1 MRVVIA
7 EDDLVAR
14 RVLETLLV
22 KWGYEVELAGD
33 GPQAWRILQSLN
45 APQLVILDWMMP
57 GKSGLQVCRE
67 LRKITGRPYTY
78 VIVITAKTQHQEI
91 VEGLAAGADDYIT
104 KPVDAEDLNARLRTA
119 RRVLELQ
126 DEIWSAREA
135 VRYRVQATHDPLTGV
150 WNRGA
155 VLDLLARELSRAER
169 ERRPVSLILADLD
182 HFKRINDG
190 YGHLAGDAVLREATR
205 RMAALMRPYD
215 IVGRYGG
222 EEFLVVLPGCDLP
235 QAQDI
240 AERIRREIRATPVE
254 TEEGAIPV
262 TSSLGVSATSLL
274 GELLP
279 DALIQAADAALY
291 RAKEQ
296 GRDRVEVAGTQ
307 LQPS

>member
-14 RVLETLLV
+14 RVLETLLT
-22 KWGYEVELAGD
+22 KWGYEVELVSD
-33 GPQAWRILQSLN
+33 GAQAWRALQALN

-57 GKSGLQVCRE
+57 GRSGLQVCRD

-126 DEIWSAREA
+126 DEIWAAREA

-155 VLDLLARELSRAER
+155 VLDLLSRELARAER
-169 ERRPVSLILADLD
+169 DGRPISLILADLD

-190 YGHLAGDAVLREATR
+190 YGHLAGDAVLREAAR
-205 RMAALMRPYD
+205 RMVALMRPYD

-222 EEFLVVLPGCDLP
+222 EEFLIVLPGCDLR

-240 AERIRREIRATPVE
+240 AERIRGEVRGRPVE
-254 TEEGAIPV
+254 TEEGSIPV
-262 TSSLGVSATSLL
+262 TTSLGVSSSVQFD
-274 GELLP
+274 ELFP

-291 RAKEQ
+291 IAKEQ
-296 GRDRVEVAGTQ
+296 GRDRAVTAD
-307 LQPS
+307 LQVRAN